1 MNPQPNKKNPLQS
14 NGRIIDF
21 VPRNTKNPKISSQPA
36 QKPVIKMPTN
46 MTTSRPQP
54 KIAPVPRPVVTQ
66 TRPISHPAV
75 KPHPITRP
83 QQVTATH
90 TVAKTSQVITNNR
103 PVATV
108 TTVEEEVDFGIIEDY
123 GPIAPEPAPTPAP
136 QAPPLGTRS
145 PFLKS
150 SVIVPKRP
158 LSNNTPIKQQTVPAK
173 PQETTHKITKPLAI
187 KPASRKSKLPLVL
200 LIIGT
205 IIIGAVVGACAY
217 FLVFQGQ

>member
-1 MNPQPNKKNPLQS
+1 MIPQPIKKNPPQS

-21 VPRNTKNPKISSQPA
+21 VPRNANNRIKTSPQPT
-36 QKPVIKMPTN
+36 QKPVTN
-46 MTTSRPQP
+46 
-54 KIAPVPRPVVTQ
+54 PRP
-66 TRPISHPAV
+66 IA
-75 KPHPITRP
+75 KP
-83 QQVTATH
+83 QQVTATR

-103 PVATV
+103 PIATV

-123 GPIAPEPAPTPAP
+123 GPVAPEPAP

-145 PFLKS
+145 PFLNS
-150 SVIVPKRP
+150 SVVVPKRP
-158 LSNNTPIKQQTVPAK
+158 LSNNTPIKQQTVPTK
-173 PQETTHKITKPLAI
+173 PQEVTHKITKPSAI
-187 KPASRKSKLPLVL
+187 KPASRKSKLPLIL

>member
-1 MNPQPNKKNPLQS
+1 MNPQPIKKNPPQS

-21 VPRNTKNPKISSQPA
+21 VPRNANNRIKTSPQPT
-36 QKPVIKMPTN
+36 QKPVTK
-46 MTTSRPQP
+46 
-54 KIAPVPRPVVTQ
+54 PRPVAKP
-66 TRPISHPAV
+66 RPIA
-75 KPHPITRP
+75 KP

-103 PVATV
+103 PIATV

-123 GPIAPEPAPTPAP
+123 GPVAPEPAPEPAP
-136 QAPPLGTRS
+136 QAPPLGIRS

-150 SVIVPKRP
+150 SVVVPKRP
-158 LSNNTPIKQQTVPAK
+158 LSNNTPIKQQTVPTK
-173 PQETTHKITKPLAI
+173 PQEVTHKITKPSAI